1 MYLTLLDA
9 ITLLL
14 NIDVGW
20 FLIGLAASLWAY
32 GIIRQIYTQE
42 GYW

>member
-20 FLIGLAASLWAY
+20 FLIGLAASLWCY
-32 GIIRQIYTQE
+32 GIGRQIYTQE
-42 GYW
+42 GYK